1 MGNLGWTEIF
11 FIVAFALIVFGPR
24 RLPEIARTLG
34 RTMAQLR
41 RTSEEFR
48 NAWEAEVEY
57 EARREAEKKSLETTE
72 KIENAQGFELK
83 KAENTQ
89 PIGAADSSAIN

>member
-24 RLPEIARTLG
+24 KLPEIARTLG

-57 EARREAEKKSLETTE
+57 EMRREAESKKAATE
-72 KIENAQGFELK
+72 KADEAQSFK
-83 KAENTQ
+83 QKAENAQ

>member
-11 FIVAFALIVFGPR
+11 FIVTFALIVFGPR
-24 RLPEIARTLG
+24 KLPEIARTLG

-48 NAWEAEVEY
+48 NAWEAEVER
-57 EARREAEKKSLETTE
+57 EARQEVEKKTLKSVE
-72 KIENAQGFELK
+72 KVEDGFELK
-83 KAENTQ
+83 KAENAQ
-89 PIGAADSSAIN
+89 PIGTADSSAIN

>member
-24 RLPEIARTLG
+24 KLPEIARTLG

-48 NAWEAEVEY
+48 NAWEAEVEH
-57 EARREAEKKSLETTE
+57 EMRREAESKRAATE
-72 KIENAQGFELK
+72 KAEDAQSFELK
-83 KAENTQ
+83 KAENAQ